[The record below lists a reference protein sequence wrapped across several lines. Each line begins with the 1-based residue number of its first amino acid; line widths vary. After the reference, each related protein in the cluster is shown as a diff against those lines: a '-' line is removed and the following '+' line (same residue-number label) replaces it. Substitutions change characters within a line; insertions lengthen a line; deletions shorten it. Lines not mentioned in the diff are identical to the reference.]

1 MERFCARK
9 RECLRIMRPRWLV
22 ARGGTESLR
31 TMRELPSSSGQL
43 DRLVEL
49 LAGSA
54 GEGWSQA
61 ELARSMQ
68 MSPAELSQVL
78 AGFQA
83 EGWPLEVRSDQRVR
97 FPAAADMPVAARVR
111 PHLSTSRLGRRFHHT
126 LRVDSTNDTARWLAG
141 AGAAEGTVVVAEEQT
156 GGRGRLGRTWLSRRG
171 RDVLLSLVLRPDV
184 DPAQAPGLNLVVGL
198 AAGQAIGEVAGIPT
212 DLKWPNDVL
221 TPGGKCCG
229 VLTEMS
235 ADPGK
240 IHFVIVGVGINV
252 NGTSLPDAIAGQAST
267 LEQAAGGPVP
277 RPRLAAALL
286 NRLEA
291 LYLVFLDQGLRPLL
305 ERWVAS
311 SSSVRGR
318 TVLVSNPGRSLRGT
332 TDGLSEQGA
341 LRIRRED
348 GRVEEVLAGDVVR
361 W

>member
-1 MERFCARK
+1 
-9 RECLRIMRPRWLV
+9 
-22 ARGGTESLR
+22 
-31 TMRELPSSSGQL
+31 MRELPSSGRQL
-43 DRLVEL
+43 DRLVGL

-54 GEGWSQA
+54 GEEWSQA
-61 ELARSMQ
+61 ELARSME
-68 MSPAELSQVL
+68 MPPAELSEVL
-78 AGFQA
+78 ARFQA
-83 EGWPLEVRSDQRVR
+83 EGWPLEVGPDQRVR
-97 FPAAADMPVAARVR
+97 LPAAADIPVASRVR
-111 PHLSTSRLGRRFHHT
+111 PHLSTNHRLGRRYHHA
-126 LRVDSTNDTARWLAG
+126 LRVDSTNDTARCLAE

-156 GGRGRLGRTWLSRRG
+156 GGRGRLGRTWLSRKG
-171 RDVLLSLVLRPDV
+171 KDILLSLVLRPRV
-184 DPAQAPGLNLVVGL
+184 DPAQAPGLNLVMGL

-221 TPGGKCCG
+221 IPGGKCCG
-229 VLTEMS
+229 VLTEMN

-277 RPRLAAALL
+277 RPRLVAALL

-305 ERWVAS
+305 ARWVAS

-318 TVLVSNPGRSLRGT
+318 PVLVSNPGRSLRGT
-332 TDGLSEQGA
+332 TAGLSEQGA

>member
-1 MERFCARK
+1 
-9 RECLRIMRPRWLV
+9 
-22 ARGGTESLR
+22 
-31 TMRELPSSSGQL
+31 MRELPSSGRQL
-43 DRLVEL
+43 DRLVGL
-49 LAGSA
+49 LADASKA
-54 GEGWSQA
+54 VWSQA
-61 ELARSMQ
+61 ELARSMDV
-68 MSPAELSQVL
+68 SPARLSEVL
-78 AGFQA
+78 ARFQA

-97 FPAAADMPVAARVR
+97 LRAAADMPVASRVR
-111 PHLSTSRLGRRFHHT
+111 PHLTTHRLGRRYHHT
-126 LRVDSTNDTARWLAG
+126 LRVASTNDTARRLAE

-156 GGRGRLGRTWLSRRG
+156 GGRGRLGRTWLSRKG
-171 RDVLLSLVLRPDV
+171 KDILLSLVLRPEV

-198 AAGQAIGEVAGIPT
+198 AASQAVGEVAGIPT

-229 VLTEMS
+229 VLTEMN

-252 NGTSLPDAIAGQAST
+252 NGTALPNSIAGQAST
-267 LEQAAGGPVP
+267 LEQAAGGAVP
-277 RPRLAAALL
+277 RSRLAAALL

-291 LYLVFLDQGLRPLL
+291 LYLVFLDRGLRPLL
-305 ERWVAS
+305 ERWEAS

-318 TVLVSNPGRSLRGT
+318 PVLVSNPGRSLWGT
-332 TDGLSEQGA
+332 TAGLSEQGA

>member
-1 MERFCARK
+1 
-9 RECLRIMRPRWLV
+9 
-22 ARGGTESLR
+22 
-31 TMRELPSSSGQL
+31 MREVPTSGRRL
-43 DRLVEL
+43 DRLVDL

-61 ELARSMQ
+61 ELARSME
-68 MSPAELSQVL
+68 MSPAELSQAL
-78 AGFQA
+78 AGLQA
-83 EGWPLEVRSDQRVR
+83 SGWPLVKPADQRVR
-97 FPAAADMPVAARVR
+97 LTAAADIPVASRVR
-111 PHLSTSRLGRRFHHT
+111 PHLSTERLGRRYRHT
-126 LRVDSTNDTARWLAG
+126 LSVDSTNDAARRLAQAG
-141 AGAAEGTVVVAEEQT
+141 AVEGTVVVAEEQT

-171 RDVLLSLVLRPDV
+171 RDILLSLVLRPQV

-198 AAGQAIGEVAGIPT
+198 AVGQAIGEVAGIPI

-221 TPGGKCCG
+221 APGGKCCG
-229 VLTEMS
+229 VLTEMN

-252 NGTSLPDAIAGQAST
+252 NGTSLPDAIAGRAST

-277 RPRLAAALL
+277 RPRLVAALL
-286 NRLEA
+286 NRLES
-291 LYLVFLDQGLRPLL
+291 LYLAFLDQGLRPLL
-305 ERWVAS
+305 ERWMAA

-318 TVLVSNPGRSLRGT
+318 PVLVSNPGRSLRGT
-332 TDGLSEQGA
+332 TAGLSEQGA

-348 GRVEEVLAGDVVR
+348 GRVEEVLAGDLVQ

>member
-1 MERFCARK
+1 
-9 RECLRIMRPRWLV
+9 
-22 ARGGTESLR
+22 
-31 TMRELPSSSGQL
+31 MRELPSSGLQL
-43 DRLVEL
+43 DRLVEM

-54 GEGWSQA
+54 GKAWSQA
-61 ELARSMQ
+61 ELARSMKL
-68 MSPAELSQVL
+68 SPVELPEVL
-78 AGFQA
+78 ARFRA
-83 EGWPLEVRSDQRVR
+83 EGWPLEMCPDQQVRL
-97 FPAAADMPVAARVR
+97 AEAADIPVGSRVR
-111 PHLSTSRLGRRFHHT
+111 PHLATKRLGRRLHHT
-126 LRVDSTNDTARWLAG
+126 LKVDSTNDTARRLAE
-141 AGAAEGTVVVAEEQT
+141 AGAAEGTVVVAEEQI

-171 RDVLLSLVLRPDV
+171 KDILLSLVLRPQV

-198 AAGQAIGEVAGIPT
+198 AASQAIGEVAGIPT

-229 VLTEMS
+229 VLTEMN

-252 NGTSLPDAIAGQAST
+252 NGTALPNAIAGRAST

-277 RPRLAAALL
+277 RPKLVAALL

-291 LYLVFLDQGLRPLL
+291 LYLVFLDRGLQPLL
-305 ERWVAS
+305 QRWVAS

-318 TVLVSNPGRSLRGT
+318 PILVTNPGRSLRGT
-332 TDGLSEQGA
+332 TAGLSEQGA

-348 GRVEEVLAGDVVR
+348 GRVEEVLAGDVVQ

>member
-1 MERFCARK
+1 
-9 RECLRIMRPRWLV
+9 
-22 ARGGTESLR
+22 
-31 TMRELPSSSGQL
+31 MREVPTSGRRL

-49 LAGSA
+49 LAGSD
-54 GEGWSQA
+54 GDGWSQA
-61 ELARSMQ
+61 ELARSVD
-68 MSPAELSQVL
+68 MSPAELSEAL
-78 AGFQA
+78 AGLQA
-83 EGWPLEVRSDQRVR
+83 DGWPLEAGAEQRVR
-97 FPAAADMPVAARVR
+97 LTAAADMPVASRIR
-111 PHLSTSRLGRRFHHT
+111 PHLSTKWLGRRYRHT
-126 LRVDSTNDTARWLAG
+126 LRVDSTNDDARRLAQ

-171 RDVLLSLVLRPDV
+171 RDILLSLVLRPRV

-198 AAGQAIGEVAGIPT
+198 AAGQAIGEVAGIPI

-221 TPGGKCCG
+221 AGGGKCCG
-229 VLTEMS
+229 VLTEMN
-235 ADPGK
+235 ADPGQ

-252 NGTSLPDAIAGQAST
+252 NGTSLPDAIASRAST

-286 NRLEA
+286 NRLET
-291 LYLVFLDQGLRPLL
+291 LYLAFLDRGLQPLL
-305 ERWVAS
+305 ERWVAA

-318 TVLVSNPGRSLRGT
+318 PVLVSNPGRSLRGT
-332 TDGLSEQGA
+332 TAGLGRQGA

-348 GRVEEVLAGDVVR
+348 GRVEEVLAGDVVQ

>member
-1 MERFCARK
+1 MK
-9 RECLRIMRPRWLV
+9 
-22 ARGGTESLR
+22 
-31 TMRELPSSSGQL
+31 ELPTSGRRL

-49 LAGSA
+49 LADSP
-54 GEGWSQA
+54 GEAWSQA
-61 ELARSMQ
+61 ELARSME

-78 AGFQA
+78 AGFRA
-83 EGWPLEVRSDQRVR
+83 EGWPLEVDSDQGVR
-97 FPAAADMPVAARVR
+97 LPAAADMPVASRVR
-111 PHLSTSRLGRRFHHT
+111 PHLSTGRLGRRFRHT
-126 LRVDSTNDTARWLAG
+126 LRVDSTNNAARRLAE

-171 RDVLLSLVLRPDV
+171 RDILLSLVLRPGV

-198 AAGQAIGEVAGIPT
+198 AAGQAIGEVAGIAT

-221 TPGGKCCG
+221 TAGGKCCG
-229 VLTEMS
+229 VLTEMN

-252 NGTSLPDAIAGQAST
+252 NGTSLPKAIAGRAST

-277 RPRLAAALL
+277 RPRLVAALL

-291 LYLVFLDQGLRPLL
+291 LYLAFLDRGLQPLL
-305 ERWVAS
+305 ERWAAS

-318 TVLVSNPGRSLRGT
+318 PVLVSNPGRSLRGT
-332 TDGLSEQGA
+332 TAGLGRQGA

-348 GRVEEVLAGDVVR
+348 GGLEEILAGDVVR

>member
-1 MERFCARK
+1 
-9 RECLRIMRPRWLV
+9 
-22 ARGGTESLR
+22 
-31 TMRELPSSSGQL
+31 MRELSSSGHQL
-43 DRLVEL
+43 DRLFEL
-49 LAGSA
+49 LADPSK
-54 GEGWSQA
+54 EVWSQA
-61 ELARSMQ
+61 ELARSMET
-68 MSPAELSQVL
+68 SPAELSQVL

-83 EGWPLEVRSDQRVR
+83 EGWPLEVRSDQRVWLTT
-97 FPAAADMPVAARVR
+97 AAEIPVASRVR
-111 PHLSTSRLGRRFHHT
+111 PHLSTDRLGRRYYHT
-126 LRVDSTNDTARWLAG
+126 LRVDSTNDTARRLAE

-156 GGRGRLGRTWLSRRG
+156 GGRGRLGRTWLSRKG
-171 RDVLLSLVLRPDV
+171 KDILLSLVLRPHV

-229 VLTEMS
+229 VLTEMI

-240 IHFVIVGVGINV
+240 IQFVIVGIGINV
-252 NGTSLPDAIAGQAST
+252 NGTSLPGAIAGQAST
-267 LEQAAGGPVP
+267 LEQAADGPVP
-277 RPRLAAALL
+277 RPRLVAALL

-291 LYLVFLDQGLRPLL
+291 LYLVFLDRGLGPLL
-305 ERWVAS
+305 EPWAAS

-318 TVLVSNPGRSLRGT
+318 PILVSNPGRSLRGT
-332 TDGLSEQGA
+332 TAGLSEQGA

-348 GRVEEVLAGDVVR
+348 GRVEEVLAGDVVQ